1 MANSLNTI
9 TVDGV
14 TYNSSAYAAQNT
26 ETKKNDDLGKDA
38 FLQLLVTQLK
48 NQDPLDPQDNSSYI
62 AELAQ
67 FSSLEQMTNV
77 VKNLEDLG
85 KVVGNIDTSVLVG
98 QLSSMIGKGIDWVEV
113 TEEADAEGNPIT
125 HRETLNGIVTGVTI
139 IEGAPSIVVE
149 ATNGEKYNVEISN
162 IGHVY
167 DLEDKDKNQQNVQP
181 QAQAVQPAGD
191 IADEG
196 IAPPVAENLAEAQ
209 AIAED
214 LTV

>member
-14 TYNSSAYAAQNT
+14 TYSSAAYEASKPK
-26 ETKKNDDLGKDA
+26 ETTKNDELGKDA

-48 NQDPLDPQDNSSYI
+48 NQDPLEPQDNSSYI

-67 FSSLEQMTNV
+67 FSALEQMTNV

-85 KVVGNIDTSVLVG
+85 NVVDNIDTSVLVG

-125 HRETLNGIVTGVTI
+125 HRDTLSGVVTGVKI
-139 IEGAPSIVVE
+139 VEGVPSIVVE
-149 ATNGEKYNVEISN
+149 ANGQKYNVEITN
-162 IGHVY
+162 VGHVY
-167 DLEDKDKNQQNVQP
+167 DIEETPDTLSS
-181 QAQAVQPAGD
+181 AQYATNSTID
-191 IADEG
+191 ETNEG
-196 IAPPVAENLAEAQ
+196 IAPEVAENLSDAQQLAE
-209 AIAED
+209 E

>member
-1 MANSLNTI
+1 MANALNTI

-14 TYNSSAYAAQNT
+14 TYNADDYAKSQPK
-26 ETKKNDDLGKDA
+26 ETNKNDDLGKDA

-77 VKNLEDLG
+77 VKNLESLSG
-85 KVVGNIDTSVLVG
+85 VIKNIDTSVLVG
-98 QLSSMIGKGIDWVEV
+98 QLSGMIGKGIDWVETV
-113 TEEADAEGNPIT
+113 NEADEEGNPLT
-125 HRETLNGIVTGVTI
+125 RGETLSGVVSGVTI
-139 IEGAPSIVVE
+139 IEGNPRIVVE
-149 ATNGEKYNVEISN
+149 SGGEKYHVEIAN

-167 DLEDKDKNQQNVQP
+167 DLP
-181 QAQAVQPAGD
+181 TL
-191 IADEG
+191 
-196 IAPPVAENLAEAQ
+196 VAEE
-209 AIAED
+209 